1 MMNVGLG
8 DTVKLEEAGAI
19 QSRRMSCPRKH
30 SEPWLQTQRT
40 SFNDSNLLV
49 LLLL

>member
-19 QSRRMSCPRKH
+19 QSRRMSCPKKH
-30 SEPWLQTQRT
+30 SEPWLLELQASDTVN
-40 SFNDSNLLV
+40 FF
-49 LLLL
+49 

>member
-30 SEPWLQTQRT
+30 SEPWLPEFQASDTAN
-40 SFNDSNLLV
+40 FL
-49 LLLL
+49 